1 MSGGPEIQ
9 LCTWQRAAS
18 AQRKGRLFLTGTKA
32 FKGTAATWLNCS
44 DICLL
49 SWTTERK
56 KEMLVLRRRRAES
69 PRLRDGVCGDMGRK
83 FYETSCD
90 KEAAARFQVTE
101 QPLLSFNKQKLT
113 THCPLY

>member
-1 MSGGPEIQ
+1 M
-9 LCTWQRAAS
+9 
-18 AQRKGRLFLTGTKA
+18 
-32 FKGTAATWLNCS
+32 
-44 DICLL
+44 
-49 SWTTERK
+49 
-56 KEMLVLRRRRAES
+56 LRRRRAES

>member
-1 MSGGPEIQ
+1 MGGLKSSCAP
-9 LCTWQRAAS
+9 WQRAAS
-18 AQRKGRLFLTGTKA
+18 AQRKGNVFLTGTKA

-44 DICLL
+44 NICLL
-49 SWTTERK
+49 SWTTDRK
-56 KEMLVLRRRRAES
+56 KEMLVLRRRRGES

-90 KEAAARFQVTE
+90 KDAAARFQVTE

-113 THCPLY
+113 TQCPLY

>member
-1 MSGGPEIQ
+1 MKSSLDVDI
-9 LCTWQRAAS
+9 CTWAAS
-18 AQRKGRLFLTGTKA
+18 AQRKGNVFLTGTKA

-44 DICLL
+44 NICLL
-49 SWTTERK
+49 SWTTDRK
-56 KEMLVLRRRRAES
+56 KEMLVLRRRRGES

-90 KEAAARFQVTE
+90 KVAAARFQVTE

-113 THCPLY
+113 TQCPLY

>member
-90 KEAAARFQVTE
+90 KEAASRFQVTE